1 MTAAASVG
9 RRDHHPQARLRPDV
23 RGATATD
30 VEALNTGGIVTAARP
45 GQVPFARMESGIQV
59 EPDDAGAISDAAGGS
74 DIDALSAADRPLRIL
89 VLADRDWTHPQGG
102 GTGANVYEN
111 IVRWAL
117 WGHQVTLVAGEYPGC
132 APVEMVTPNLVV
144 HRMGGRGSVF
154 PRAAW
159 AVLRGLGADADV
171 VFEVINGITFLT
183 PLWLRKPRVALVNH
197 PHRALYMGEF
207 GTRLGRLLCAALEE
221 LPLRLLYRRV
231 PFLTIS
237 DSARQELVALDGV
250 PEQNITIAYCGVGP
264 GPYGPGERAPEPRL
278 LYVGRLKAYKRIEV
292 LLDMLTELPDAT
304 LDIAGHG
311 DHGETLDDEI
321 ARRGLGDRV
330 RVHGYVDEQTKADLY
345 RQAWLHVTAS
355 MSEGWSLTVME
366 AALCGTPSAAV
377 AIGGLRESIVDGETG
392 ILARDP
398 ADLRRRVGELLQ
410 DHELRARL
418 GAAALARAETF
429 TWERTATTTLAVVQ
443 RHVATAAQQRRG
455 RRRPAGA

>member
-1 MTAAASVG
+1 
-9 RRDHHPQARLRPDV
+9 
-23 RGATATD
+23 
-30 VEALNTGGIVTAARP
+30 
-45 GQVPFARMESGIQV
+45 
-59 EPDDAGAISDAAGGS
+59 
-74 DIDALSAADRPLRIL
+74 
-89 VLADRDWTHPQGG
+89 
-102 GTGANVYEN
+102 
-111 IVRWAL
+111 
-117 WGHQVTLVAGEYPGC
+117 
-132 APVEMVTPNLVV
+132 MVTPNLVV

-197 PHRALYMGEF
+197 PHRALYIGEF

-237 DSARQELVALDGV
+237 DSARQELVTLDGV

-418 GAAALARAETF
+418 GEAALTRAETF

-443 RHVATAAQQRRG
+443 RQVATAAHERRG
-455 RRRPAGA
+455 RHRPAGA

>member
-1 MTAAASVG
+1 
-9 RRDHHPQARLRPDV
+9 
-23 RGATATD
+23 
-30 VEALNTGGIVTAARP
+30 
-45 GQVPFARMESGIQV
+45 MESGIQV
-59 EPDDAGAISDAAGGS
+59 EPGDAGAVSDAAGGS
-74 DIDALSAADRPLRIL
+74 DGDALAGADRPLKIL

-159 AVLRGLGADADV
+159 AVMRGLGADADV

-197 PHRALYMGEF
+197 PHRALYEGEF
-207 GTRLGRLLCAALEE
+207 GSRLGRLLCAALEE

-231 PFLTIS
+231 PFVTIS

-264 GPYGPGERAPEPRL
+264 GPYGPGQRAPEPRL

-292 LLDMLTELPDAT
+292 LLDMLTELPEVT

-321 ARRGLGDRV
+321 ARRGLSERV
-330 RVHGYVDEQTKADLY
+330 RVHGYVDERTKADLY

-392 ILARDP
+392 VLARDP
-398 ADLRRRVGELLQ
+398 ADLRRRVRELLA
-410 DHELRARL
+410 DHELRTRL
-418 GAAALARAETF
+418 GEAALARAETF
-429 TWERTATTTLAVVQ
+429 TWERTATTSLAVVQ
-443 RHVATAAQQRRG
+443 RQVATAAQGRRG